1 MLNKLGS
8 VKQIY
13 NVSMIKA
20 LEKDR
25 VNKALLSYKSW
36 SSNLRESLMHLKG
49 VMMIQIFLDYLS
61 HQNNHRHIK
70 AN

>member
-61 HQNNHRHIK
+61 HQNNDRHIK

>member
-36 SSNLRESLMHLKG
+36 
-49 VMMIQIFLDYLS
+49 
-61 HQNNHRHIK
+61 
-70 AN
+70 

>member
-61 HQNNHRHIK
+61 HQNNHCHIK